1 MEEYVTKLVENTFK
15 NYSLE
20 ETKKIIIDKIL
31 WYEMKLLELSKQN

>member
-31 WYEMKLLELSKQN
+31 WYEMKLLELSEQN